1 MFIKKILP
9 NNNDWASP
17 INAFL
22 IIILN
27 FNLFTFAVGF
37 MLCHQ
42 VLSQDQPNKLWIS
55 ALESSWVI
63 ALFRDEVIYIHAYIQ
78 NLFDGIKGYGKRVSE
93 VKDCYNQAIQK
104 A

>member
-1 MFIKKILP
+1 
-9 NNNDWASP
+9 
-17 INAFL
+17 
-22 IIILN
+22 
-27 FNLFTFAVGF
+27 

-42 VLSQDQPNKLWIS
+42 YLSQEKPQDWPSKLWLS

-63 ALFRDEVIYIHAYIQ
+63 ALFRDEVLYIHAYIQ
-78 NLFDGIKGYGKRVSE
+78 SFFDGIKGYGKRISE

>member
-1 MFIKKILP
+1 
-9 NNNDWASP
+9 
-17 INAFL
+17 
-22 IIILN
+22 
-27 FNLFTFAVGF
+27 
-37 MLCHQ
+37 MLCHHALGQ
-42 VLSQDQPNKLWIS
+42 EQPNKLWLS

-78 NLFDGIKGYGKRVSE
+78 GFFDTIKGYSKRISE

>member
-1 MFIKKILP
+1 
-9 NNNDWASP
+9 
-17 INAFL
+17 
-22 IIILN
+22 
-27 FNLFTFAVGF
+27 

-42 VLSQDQPNKLWIS
+42 FLGQEKPQDWPSKLWLS

-63 ALFRDEVIYIHAYIQ
+63 ALFRDEVLYIHAYIQ
-78 NLFDGIKGYGKRVSE
+78 NFFDGIKGYGKRISE